1 MLSQVHSQPI
11 KSDRTIAPTKI
22 LEFRSQYQS
31 CRIRVPDLELP
42 VAAILVDREYYSF
55 FKAVQ
60 EASKVL
66 AIVAKLGN
74 RGDSTAITKT
84 ASGYAIWVIEPE
96 ANPVK
101 PS

>member
-1 MLSQVHSQPI
+1 MLSQVQFQPTN
-11 KSDRTIAPTKI
+11 SDRTIATTKI

-31 CRIRVPDLELP
+31 CRIRVPDLEQP

-55 FKAVQ
+55 FKVLQ
-60 EASKVL
+60 EAQKVL
-66 AIVAKLGN
+66 AIVAKLRN
-74 RGDSTAITKT
+74 RGDKTVITKT

-96 ANPVK
+96 AYVVK